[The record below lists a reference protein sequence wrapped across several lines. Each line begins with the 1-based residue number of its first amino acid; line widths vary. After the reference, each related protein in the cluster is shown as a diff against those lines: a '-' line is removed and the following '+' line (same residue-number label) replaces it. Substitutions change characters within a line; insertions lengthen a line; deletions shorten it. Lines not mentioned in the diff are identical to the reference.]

1 MLNFKN
7 INKINYPYPI
17 LIIENFFDEKF
28 LEKLLVEFPN
38 HNEFIKYKKT
48 MINRRFLSND
58 NPDFYNYINKNISWY
73 EFYHYINSSEFYKK
87 ILSLLLD
94 NKNTYTKEFYNL
106 KFYEEFYKKNKLS
119 FNFSFILRELIQKI
133 PRNKLFNFIRH
144 LSKKILYKKNNQ
156 NGNYLRFDISAA
168 SNGYFREPHRDSDGT
183 ILAFLIYLEDQV
195 NIGGSGGE
203 FIIH

>member
-87 ILSLLLD
+87 ILSFRHISSSVSFVCD
-94 NKNTYTKEFYNL
+94 
-106 KFYEEFYKKNKLS
+106 LS
-119 FNFSFILRELIQKI
+119 KYRKAKPLTPFHT
-133 PRNKLFNFIRH
+133 KLFVRKP
-144 LSKKILYKKNNQ
+144 LS
-156 NGNYLRFDISAA
+156 
-168 SNGYFREPHRDSDGT
+168 
-183 ILAFLIYLEDQV
+183 
-195 NIGGSGGE
+195 
-203 FIIH
+203 